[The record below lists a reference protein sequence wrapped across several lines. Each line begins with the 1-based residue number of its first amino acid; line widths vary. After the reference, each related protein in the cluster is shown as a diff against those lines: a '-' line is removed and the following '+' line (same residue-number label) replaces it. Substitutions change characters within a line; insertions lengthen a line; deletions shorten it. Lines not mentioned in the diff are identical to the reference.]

1 MCMSI
6 LSLCMYVH
14 HVLFGG
20 LQKLE
25 EGVKPCG
32 CWELNPLQEQQV
44 LFTAVTSL
52 QNLIFNHNNN
62 AI

>member
-6 LSLCMYVH
+6 LPMCMYVH
-14 HVLFGG
+14 HVHFWR

-25 EGVKPCG
+25 EGVKPRG
-32 CWELNPLQEQQV
+32 CWELNPLQEQKV
-44 LFTAVTSL
+44 LLTAVTSL
-52 QNLIFNHNNN
+52 QNHIFDHNNN